1 MIYVLLLVPLRG
13 IWPLVVAWRARPAA
27 RHRQCTDAAVP
38 ALHASQPS
46 STELVR
52 TPRPSISTSKMSL
65 HEHGWLT
72 RSSDPTRRA
81 GDDYITSLQT
91 HCDTHHFNQR
101 WTISQ
106 VSVRPEGGRRRRA
119 SYRARQRARTIY
131 LRHPLRSRQL
141 F

>member
-91 HCDTHHFNQR
+91 HRDTHHFNQR

-106 VSVRPEGGRRRRA
+106 VRFDQRVGVAEGPLTGRVSAPGRF
-119 SYRARQRARTIY
+119 TCGI
-131 LRHPLRSRQL
+131 L
-141 F
+141 